1 MISTKPKKKIV
12 KKVFDK
18 VYDDYD
24 VMNDIMSLG
33 SHRVWKKEFVKII
46 NAKQNEIILDMSSG
60 TGDIA
65 RLICDH
71 NEYKQITRIDPNY
84 LMLQKGTKF
93 FKMNNKVFE
102 ICATAEEVPIANDTV
117 DTYAISFGIRNT
129 YDTQKALDEAYRITK
144 KGGKFACLEFFKIT
158 KPILKDLYKIY
169 SSAIPALGEIVV
181 GDRTPYEYLTES
193 IKNFYTQDE
202 FKNMLEKSKF
212 KNVNYINLMA
222 GIVSIHTGWKI

>member
-158 KPILKDLYKIY
+158 KPILKDLYRIY
-169 SSAIPALGEIVV
+169 SSAIPAIGEIVV

>member
-65 RLICDH
+65 RLVCDH

-158 KPILKDLYKIY
+158 KPILKGLYKIY
-169 SSAIPALGEIVV
+169 SSAIPAIGEIVV

>member
-102 ICATAEEVPIANDTV
+102 ICATAEEVPIANDTI

-158 KPILKDLYKIY
+158 KPILKDLYRIY
-169 SSAIPALGEIVV
+169 SSAIPAIGEIVV

>member
-65 RLICDH
+65 RLVCDH

-158 KPILKDLYKIY
+158 KPILKDLYRIY
-169 SSAIPALGEIVV
+169 SSAIPAIGEIVV

>member
-158 KPILKDLYKIY
+158 KPILKDLYRIY
-169 SSAIPALGEIVV
+169 SSAIPAIGEIVV

-212 KNVNYINLMA
+212 KNVNYSNLMA

>member
-93 FKMNNKVFE
+93 FKNNDKVFE
-102 ICATAEEVPIANDTV
+102 ICATAEEVPIANDTI
-117 DTYAISFGIRNT
+117 DTYVISFGIRNT

-169 SSAIPALGEIVV
+169 SSAIPAIGEIVV

>member
-33 SHRVWKKEFVKII
+33 SHRLWKKEFVKII

-169 SSAIPALGEIVV
+169 SSAIPAIGEIVV

>member
-169 SSAIPALGEIVV
+169 SSAIPAIGEIVV

>member
-158 KPILKDLYKIY
+158 TPILKDLYRIY
-169 SSAIPALGEIVV
+169 SSAIPAIGEIVV

>member
-65 RLICDH
+65 RLVCDH

-169 SSAIPALGEIVV
+169 SSAIPAIGEIVV

>member
-18 VYDDYD
+18 VYNDYD

-71 NEYKQITRIDPNY
+71 NECKQINRIDPNY

-93 FKMNNKVFE
+93 FKNNDKVFE
-102 ICATAEEVPIANDTV
+102 ICATAEEVPIANDTI
-117 DTYAISFGIRNT
+117 DTYVISFGIRNT

-169 SSAIPALGEIVV
+169 SSAIPAIGEIVV